1 MFIGVNMHPTM
12 TIQTLADVPLGTRV
26 TVVRINNQGAERRR
40 LYDLGMTPGTEL
52 VAEVCSPLGD
62 PTAYRVRDAL
72 IALRREQAAQ
82 IEVRLIAAGASQ

>member
-1 MFIGVNMHPTM
+1 MSTY
-12 TIQTLADVPLGTRV
+12 TLADVPLGTRV
-26 TVVRINNQGAERRR
+26 TVVRINNQGVERRR

-52 VAEVCSPLGD
+52 VAEIRSPLAD

-82 IEVRLIAAGASQ
+82 IEVCLVATGVAQ